1 MHLYNKMNVLG
12 TRLRLCSS
20 SPLTGWMRNG
30 YCTIDELDRGFHVV
44 CARVTN
50 DFLKFTKSRGNDLIT
65 PRDNFPGLK
74 EGNFWCLCASRWLEA
89 YHAGVAPPVLLEAT
103 NIEVLKMI
111 PLEILMKF
119 KI

>member
-20 SPLTGWMRNG
+20 SPLTGWTRNG

-50 DFLKFTKSRGNDLIT
+50 EFLKFTKSRGNDLIT
-65 PRDNFPGLK
+65 PRNNFPGLK

-89 YHAGVAPPVLLEAT
+89 YYAGVAPPVLLEAT